1 MQEQLDQLKRYGEAI
16 AAAVPPARSRVAALR
31 AVGAAERPPARR
43 TPRIAAA
50 TVGIFA
56 IANVAAAALS
66 NPAVPGD
73 LLYPVDRAYE
83 AVGKALGLGGST
95 AAERLEEAA
104 QLAQR
109 SDLTTAVDLVAE
121 AVEDDEIAAAVDEL
135 RSEGAPMAGMND
147 EVGLL
152 VESARSL
159 NRARAA
165 GDTQTLVETRAAIR
179 LLAIQMADSVRQ
191 NEDRGATPAAPA
203 DPGGP
208 GEPAT
213 PATPAD
219 PASPP
224 SDRGNQGNQG
234 NQGNEGNQG
243 NQGKGSDQ
251 GKGGSRP

>member
-1 MQEQLDQLKRYGEAI
+1 MRQPLDQLKRYGEAI
-16 AAAVPPARSRVAALR
+16 SAAVPPARSRVAALR
-31 AVGAAERPPARR
+31 AVGAAERPRARR
-43 TPRIAAA
+43 TPRVAAA

-56 IANVAAAALS
+56 IANVAAAVVS

-83 AVGKALGLGGST
+83 AVGKALGLGGDT

-104 QLAQR
+104 QLAER
-109 SDLTTAVDLVAE
+109 SDLGAALDLVAE
-121 AVEDDEIAAAVDEL
+121 AVEEDEIAAAVDEL
-135 RSEGAPMAGMND
+135 RSGGAPMAGMND
-147 EVGLL
+147 EVGRL

-159 NRARAA
+159 NQARAA

-179 LLAIQMADSVRQ
+179 LLAIQMADSARQ
-191 NEDRGATPAAPA
+191 NEDRGATPASPA
-203 DPGGP
+203 DPGEP

-224 SDRGNQGNQG
+224 SDRGNQGDQGDQG
-234 NQGNEGNQG
+234 NQGRGD
-243 NQGKGSDQ
+243 DQ